1 MSAQVTG
8 VLLPSDVLLPLKIT
22 TFQPDDLPL
31 LREVVGGDIERVDL
45 LQPAATLYTN
55 EDGPRLRLPRNRRA
69 TLIARAA
76 NPSRRSREI
85 LGDAVLVGPPDDNRV
100 DTSVPAD
107 YRDVLFT
114 KKGRF
119 RVEFQSLAD
128 ERRIPLSHPV
138 WSDVFQAYAQGLTI
152 GRALPR
158 QAVRVVPA

>member
-1 MSAQVTG
+1 MSPQVTG
-8 VLLPSDVLLPLKIT
+8 VLLPSDALIPLET
-22 TFQPDDLPL
+22 ATFQADDLPF
-31 LREVVGGDIERVDL
+31 LRLAVGGDTARVDL
-45 LQPAATLYTN
+45 FQPAATLYMN
-55 EDGPRLRLPRNRRA
+55 EDGPRLRLPMNRRA

-76 NPSRRSREI
+76 NPSRRGREI
-85 LGDAVLVGPPDDNRV
+85 LGDAVLVGPPDENRV

-107 YRDVLFT
+107 YRDVLFARN
-114 KKGRF
+114 GRF

-128 ERRIPLSHPV
+128 GRRMPLSHPV